1 MLAFAI
7 TDKGMIR
14 DNNQDYYFI
23 SEDLKIPL
31 FIVADGMGGHKAGEI
46 ASEMVVENI
55 KEQLYKYKDK
65 MVGKKD
71 ILFYMEKSI
80 KDANSMIYRKSL
92 ERKDCVGMG
101 TTVTLA
107 FIDNRSI
114 YLGHVGDS
122 RAYLV
127 SGNTI
132 NQITEDHS
140 LVNELIKNGDITKEE
155 AKKHPQKNLITR
167 AVGTEETIEVD
178 TYIKKYHSGD
188 RLLLCS
194 DGLTN
199 MVDEKTILEVLNR
212 ETDIKVSNKKLVD
225 IAKENGG
232 LDNITLI
239 TINL

>member
-1 MLAFAI
+1 MLASAI
-7 TDKGMIR
+7 TDKGMTR

-80 KDANSMIYRKSL
+80 KNANSMIYRKSL